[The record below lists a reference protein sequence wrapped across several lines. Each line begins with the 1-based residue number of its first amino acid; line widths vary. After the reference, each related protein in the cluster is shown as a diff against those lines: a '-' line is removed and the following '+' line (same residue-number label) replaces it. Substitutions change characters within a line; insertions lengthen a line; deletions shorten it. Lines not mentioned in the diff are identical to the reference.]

1 MKSLSQFIVRTLD
14 LLEAEGRAAKRAT
27 FRLVAALL
35 LLVIAAAFALTAAGL
50 FVGALYVLLAG
61 PLGAAGA
68 LAVLGAVML
77 LVAFIVLVI
86 AHWLREKKAGVK

>member
-27 FRLVAALL
+27 FRLVAAILL
-35 LLVIAAAFALTAAGL
+35 LLIAGAFVLAAAGL
-50 FVGALYVLLAG
+50 FGGALYVLLSHV
-61 PLGAAGA
+61 LGAAGA

-77 LVAFIVLVI
+77 LAAFILLVG
-86 AHWLREKKAGVK
+86 ATWLRDKKAGVR